1 MTAPVPGLLFDT
13 TFASAPGGSRSR
25 SDVPEAERWHLAD
38 IFPSWEAWREAYDDL
53 GARVQA
59 YAVRKGTLGSGPA
72 ALLGALRESDTMGQL
87 AYKVWYFA
95 SLTHDED
102 QRDNQIG
109 ARRQQVQLLF
119 AQWRQSTAWFSP
131 ELLAVPLETLRG
143 WMAGRRGPGH
153 VPVHDREPVP
163 PAGARARRE
172 GRAPAV
178 AGRPAHARARRGLRG
193 TVDGGRALPDHRAEY
208 RRERSRSRIRAI
220 ARCSRPTVCRPTARG
235 RSRRITA
242 SSRRRSTPTRRCTTA
257 SCSATGT
264 RPGPVA
270 TRPRSRPRCTA
281 TTSRSPWSRT

>member
-1 MTAPVPGLLFDT
+1 VTAPVPGLLFDT

-25 SDVPEAERWHLAD
+25 SDVPEAERWHLGD

-131 ELLAVPLETLRG
+131 EVLTVPLETLRE
-143 WMAGRRGPGH
+143 WMQADEGLATYRFMIENLFRQQEH
-153 VPVHDREPVP
+153 VLDEKGEH
-163 PAGARARRE
+163 
-172 GRAPAV
+172 
-178 AGRPAHARARRGLRG
+178 L
-193 TVDGGRALPDHRAEY
+193 L
-208 RRERSRSRIRAI
+208 
-220 ARCSRPTVCRPTARG
+220 
-235 RSRRITA
+235 
-242 SSRRRSTPTRRCTTA
+242 
-257 SCSATGT
+257 
-264 RPGPVA
+264 
-270 TRPRSRPRCTA
+270 
-281 TTSRSPWSRT
+281 